1 MQKPSCK
8 NPWQVGANYFIR
20 TVTHHYTG
28 RLEAVY
34 PKELVL
40 SEAAWIADDGR
51 FHTALSTGALNE
63 VEPMLGNVIIGRNSI
78 IDASI
83 WTHKL
88 PREVK

>member
-1 MQKPSCK
+1 MAN
-8 NPWQVGANYFIR
+8 NPWQIGSNYFIR

-34 PKELVL
+34 QKELVL
-40 SEAAWIADDGR
+40 SECSWIADDGR
-51 FHTALSTGALNE
+51 FHTALSTGELNE

-83 WTHKL
+83 WNHKL
-88 PREVK
+88 PRIQK